1 VYDVIRGN
9 LRNIVQG
16 TGTINLGA
24 VVCLADNLPDPD
36 TSAFADTAVPPV
48 GQGFF
53 YYVRPVIG
61 GVAGNYSVSS
71 NGKPGVPASGG
82 CF

>member
-1 VYDVIRGN
+1 
-9 LRNIVQG
+9 VQG
-16 TGTINLGA
+16 ASTINLGP
-24 VVCLADNLPDPD
+24 VICLANDLPDPD
-36 TSAFADTAVPPV
+36 TSAFPDTAVPPV

-61 GVAGNYSVSS
+61 GVAGNYSVSTG
-71 NGKPGVPASGG
+71 GKVGTPSSGG